1 MDWALVRDN
10 AGLLAKGTVTTI
22 ELALAA
28 FLGGTILGLAI
39 AFGRLIGGRDADLV
53 LKTAVDVVRGSP
65 LLVQLLLVYLGLSA
79 VGLPLDPFPAA
90 AVGLSI
96 NAGAY
101 LSEIFR
107 GGMAAV
113 PRGQTEAGLAIGLP
127 RAYVLGSIVFP
138 QALPVVVPAM
148 IGFFIGLLKD
158 TSLAYVLGLLELT
171 RMGKSVMD
179 RTLQPFEILIAVAAI
194 YFVLCFPLSQLVRL
208 VDARM
213 RRSGLAQARL

>member
-1 MDWALVRDN
+1 MDWAIVRDN
-10 AGLLAKGTVTTI
+10 ARLLLQGTLTTI

-28 FLGGTILGLAI
+28 FAGGTALGLAI
-39 AFGRLIGGRDADLV
+39 AFGRLVGGRDADV
-53 LKTAVDVVRGSP
+53 ILKPTVDLVRGSP

-90 AVGLSI
+90 VVGLSI

-107 GGMAAV
+107 GGMASV
-113 PRGQTEAGLAIGLP
+113 PGGQTEAGLAIGLP
-127 RAYVLGSIVFP
+127 RAYVLGSIVLP

-171 RMGKSVMD
+171 RMGKNVMD
-179 RTLQPFEILIAVAAI
+179 RTFQPFEILLAVALI
-194 YFVLCFPLSQLVRL
+194 YFVLCFPLSQLVRV

>member
-1 MDWALVRDN
+1 MDWTIVRDN
-10 AGLLAKGTVTTI
+10 AGLLARGTLTTV

-28 FLGGTILGLAI
+28 FLGGTALGLAV
-39 AFGRLIGGRDADLV
+39 AFGRLIGGRDANLA
-53 LKTAVDVVRGSP
+53 LKTAVDLVRGSP

-127 RAYVLGSIVFP
+127 RVYVMGSIVFP

-171 RMGKSVMD
+171 RMGKNVMD
-179 RTLQPFEILIAVAAI
+179 RTFQPFEILLAVAAI
-194 YFVLCFPLSQLVRL
+194 YFVLCFPLSQLVRV

-213 RRSGLAQARL
+213 RRSGLVQARL

>member
-1 MDWALVRDN
+1 MDWVIIRDN
-10 AGLLAKGTVTTI
+10 AALLLGGTVTTI

-28 FLGGTILGLAI
+28 FLGGTAIGLAT
-39 AFGRLIGGRDADLV
+39 AFARLIAGRDAELG
-53 LKTAVDVVRGSP
+53 LKAAVDVVRGSP

-79 VGLPLDPFPAA
+79 IGLPLDPFPAA
-90 AVGLSI
+90 VVGLSI

-127 RAYVLGSIVFP
+127 RLYVLGSIVLP

-148 IGFFIGLLKD
+148 IGLFIGLLKD

-171 RMGKSVMD
+171 RMGKNVMD
-179 RTLQPFEILIAVAAI
+179 RTLQPFEILIAVAVI
-194 YFVLCFPLSQLVRL
+194 YFVLCFPLSQLVRV

>member
-1 MDWALVRDN
+1 MDWAIVRDN
-10 AGLLAKGTVTTI
+10 AWLLLRGTLTTI

-28 FLGGTILGLAI
+28 FAGGATLGLAI
-39 AFGRLIGGRDADLV
+39 AFGRLIGGRDADV
-53 LKTAVDVVRGSP
+53 LLKPAVDLVRGSP

-90 AVGLSI
+90 VVGLSI

-107 GGMAAV
+107 GGMASV
-113 PRGQTEAGLAIGLP
+113 PRGQSEAGLAIGLP
-127 RAYVLGSIVFP
+127 RAYVLGSIVLP

-171 RMGKSVMD
+171 RMGKNVMD
-179 RTLQPFEILIAVAAI
+179 RTLQPFEILLAVALI
-194 YFVLCFPLSQLVRL
+194 YFVLCFPLSQLVRV